1 MGSNQLP
8 TVPLIINGEN
18 VYTDKTFP
26 VISPAT
32 GKCVWQCS
40 AASKDD
46 ALAAAEAAQ
55 AAFPAW
61 SRTKPTQRRDIFLR
75 AAKLMNERTD
85 ELAQYVVDECGAE
98 LAWGTEMNVPLAAN
112 AITEAA
118 GKCSSI
124 LGSVVPGRLEGQ
136 NAMVFQ
142 EPWGVILGIAPWL
155 VLNYDYLAMTGIV
168 MISPR
173 TPC

>member
-8 TVPLIINGEN
+8 TVPLIINGEA
-18 VYTDKTFP
+18 VYTKKTFP
-26 VISPAT
+26 VVSPAT
-32 GKCVWQCS
+32 GKRVWNCS

-61 SRTKPTQRRDIFLR
+61 SQTKPTRRRDIFLK
-75 AAKLMNERTD
+75 AAQLMRERTE
-85 ELAQYVVDECGAE
+85 ELSQYVVDECGSEAS
-98 LAWGTEMNVPLAAN
+98 WGKEMNVPLAAN

-118 GKCSSI
+118 GKCSAI

-142 EPWGVILGIAPWL
+142 EPWGVVLGIAPWL
-155 VLNYDYLAMTGIV
+155 VVLIDNSSLIA
-168 MISPR
+168 
-173 TPC
+173 